1 VTQNKA
7 IYGTFKNSLTGCS
20 KKNLFLTRDLKNTF
34 KKVWLLWACF
44 GMGLWALV
52 GCASMQ
58 SPSGGPKDAE
68 APKVVKEKPK
78 NLSTGFS
85 APEIELTFN
94 EFVKLNNAFTEITVS
109 PALEKP
115 LDIKAS
121 K

>member
-1 VTQNKA
+1 
-7 IYGTFKNSLTGCS
+7 
-20 KKNLFLTRDLKNTF
+20 
-34 KKVWLLWACF
+34 
-44 GMGLWALV
+44 
-52 GCASMQ
+52 MQ

-68 APKVVKEKPK
+68 APKVMKEKPK

-94 EFVKLNNAFTEITVS
+94 EFIKLNNAFTEITVS